1 MVNSLKYQKELDH
14 LRENHRVVEQ
24 AIGKEIKSKIINQFK
39 VQDLKKQKLK
49 LKESIMQLES
59 LLVGDIV
66 A

>member
-1 MVNSLKYQKELDH
+1 MVNSLKHQKELDH
-14 LRENHRVVEQ
+14 LREKHKAVEQ
-24 AIGKEIKSKIINQFK
+24 AIDKEIKSKIVNQFK
-39 VQDLKKQKLK
+39 IQDLKRQKLQ

>member
-14 LRENHRVVEQ
+14 LRVNHSVVEQ
-24 AIGKEIKSKIINQFK
+24 AIEKEIKSKIINQFK